1 MAQAGVSEVACA
13 AGVYLASFRGKE
25 NMGALLESI
34 HTPADLKRL
43 SFAQMAELAE
53 QIRAF
58 LIQTL
63 AKTGGHLGPNL
74 GVVEL
79 TLALHAVFNTPEDK
93 LLFDVSHQ
101 AYIHKILTGRLDRFA
116 TIRQPGGLNGFML
129 RTESEHDAFG
139 AGHAGTALSA
149 ALGMAVARDL
159 AGGTENVIAVAG
171 DAAFTNGISFEALN
185 NIGEQTK
192 RLIIV
197 LNDNE
202 WSIDRNVGAIAR
214 YFHKIVTNAHY
225 QQLHESA
232 KRIVQKIGGKTA
244 VTLARR
250 AEEAAKSMLWPSIL
264 FEEFG
269 LEYFGPIDGHNLPL
283 LVETFKFLKG
293 IDRPVLLHVL
303 TQKGR
308 GYQPALDGQKKFHG
322 LGPYDAK
329 TGNTKPAGLPTYSE
343 VFANTLVELANKNDR
358 IVAITA
364 AMPNGTGLDLFRPH
378 HPKRYFD
385 VGIAEEHA
393 VVFAAGMATRGFRPV
408 CAIYS
413 TFLQRAFDPI
423 VHDVALQKLP
433 VVFCMDRA
441 GLSGDDGPTHHG
453 LFDISYLRGI
463 PEMVL
468 MAPKDEDELADM
480 MATAVQLPGP
490 SAIRYPRGVVAGV
503 ECKAEPQLLTV
514 GKAEVIEDG
523 SDVAILGLGP
533 MVALAK
539 ELGSRLDRDGFS
551 AAVINPRFVKPLD
564 RDLLAAYAR
573 RVAAFVTFEDHV
585 KMGGFGAAVI
595 EALEDMGSPVPVVRI
610 GWPDQFIEHGKIE
623 DLRTRYGL
631 TVEAAQAQVL
641 PLVAHRRRAT
651 LVAS

>member
-1 MAQAGVSEVACA
+1 MET
-13 AGVYLASFRGKE
+13 
-25 NMGALLESI
+25 LLESI
-34 HTPADLKRL
+34 QSPADVKRL
-43 SFAQMAELAE
+43 NYAQMASLAE
-53 QIRAF
+53 EIRGF

-79 TLALHAVFNTPEDK
+79 TLALHAVFSTPEDK
-93 LLFDVSHQ
+93 ILFDVSHQ
-101 AYIHKILTGRLDRFA
+101 AYVHKILTGRRERFE

-129 RTESEHDAFG
+129 RTESEHDCYG

-159 AGGTENVIAVAG
+159 AGGHEHVVAVAG

-185 NIGEQTK
+185 NIAEQT
-192 RLIIV
+192 RRMIVV

-202 WSIDRNVGAIAR
+202 WSIDRNVGAVAR
-214 YFHKIVTNAHY
+214 YLHRIVTNEHY
-225 QQLHESA
+225 QHLHQRATRLIE
-232 KRIVQKIGGKTA
+232 RFGGKTA
-244 VTLARR
+244 AKVVRR

-269 LEYFGPIDGHNLPL
+269 LEYYGPIDGHNIPL
-283 LVETFKFLKG
+283 LVESFKFLKTV
-293 IDRPVLLHVL
+293 DHPVLLHVL

-322 LGPYDAK
+322 LGPYDPD
-329 TGNTKPAGLPTYSE
+329 TGMTKPAGLPTYAES
-343 VFANTLVELANKNDR
+343 FANTLSDLAAKDER

-378 HPKRYFD
+378 HPNRYFD

-393 VVFAAGMATRGFRPV
+393 VVFAAGMATRGYRPV

-413 TFLQRAFDPI
+413 TFLQRAFDPV
-423 VHDVALQKLP
+423 VHDVCLQKLP
-433 VVFCMDRA
+433 VLFCMDRA

-453 LFDISYLRGI
+453 LFDIGYLRSI

-480 MATAVQLPGP
+480 MKTALELPGP
-490 SAIRYPRGVVAGV
+490 SAIRYPRGAVAGV
-503 ECKAEPQLLTV
+503 ARKPEPESIPV
-514 GKAEVIEDG
+514 GKAEVLKDG

-533 MVALAK
+533 MISLAR
-539 ELGSRLDRDGFS
+539 ELAAKLEREGYS

-564 RDLLAAYAR
+564 GATLGAYAR

-585 KMGGFGAAVI
+585 KMGGFGTAVV
-595 EALEDMGSPVPVVRI
+595 EALEEMGRAVPVVRI
-610 GWPDQFIEHGKIE
+610 GWPDQFIEHGKI
-623 DLRTRYGL
+623 DQLRARYG
-631 TVEAAQAQVL
+631 VSVDAAEAQVL
-641 PLVAHRRRAT
+641 PLLAGRRPK

>member
-1 MAQAGVSEVACA
+1 
-13 AGVYLASFRGKE
+13 
-25 NMGALLESI
+25 MGALLEGINS
-34 HTPADLKRL
+34 PADLKRL
-43 SFAQMAELAE
+43 NYAQMADLAE
-53 QIRAF
+53 EIRAF
-58 LIQTL
+58 LIQSL
-63 AKTGGHLGPNL
+63 ARTGGHLGPNL

-79 TLALHAVFNTPEDK
+79 TLAMHYVFNTPEDK
-93 LLFDVSHQ
+93 FLFDVSHQ
-101 AYIHKILTGRLDRFA
+101 VYTHKILTGRRDRFE

-129 RTESEHDAFG
+129 RTECEHDCYG

-159 AGGTENVIAVAG
+159 AGGTENIIAVAG

-185 NIGEQTK
+185 NIAEQTK

-214 YFHKIVTNAHY
+214 YFHRIVTNEHY
-225 QQLHESA
+225 QQLHNSA
-232 KRIVQKIGGKTA
+232 KKIVQKIGGNTA
-244 VTLARR
+244 VNVLRR
-250 AEEAAKSMLWPSIL
+250 AEEAAKGMLWPSML

-269 LEYFGPIDGHNLPL
+269 LEYFGPIDGHNLPQL
-283 LVETFKFLKG
+283 IETFKFLKTA
-293 IDRPVLLHVL
+293 DRPVLLHVL

-308 GYQPALDGQKKFHG
+308 GFQPALDLQKKFHG
-322 LGPYDAK
+322 LGPYDPETGK
-329 TGNTKPAGLPTYSE
+329 TRSGEATYSE
-343 VFANTLVELANKNDR
+343 VFANTLVELANKDER

-393 VVFAAGMATRGFRPV
+393 VIFAAGMATRGLRPV

-423 VHDVALQKLP
+423 VHDVCLQKLP
-433 VVFCMDRA
+433 VMFCMDRA

-480 MATAVQLPGP
+480 MKTGLALPGP
-490 SAIRYPRGVVAGV
+490 SAIRYPRGAVAGV
-503 ECKAEPQLLTV
+503 TRKPEPEVLPL
-514 GKAEVIEDG
+514 GKAEILTDG

-533 MVALAK
+533 MISMAVELAA
-539 ELGSRLDRDGFS
+539 RLEGEGYS

-564 RDLLAAYAR
+564 RDMLQAYAR
-573 RVAAFVTFEDHV
+573 RVSAFVTFEDHV
-585 KMGGFGAAVI
+585 KMGGFGSAVI
-595 EALEDMGSPVPVVRI
+595 EALDEMGITLPVVRI
-610 GWPDQFIEHGKIE
+610 GWPDQFIEHGKI
-623 DLRTRYGL
+623 DALRAKYGL
-631 TVEAAQAQVL
+631 TVEEAQAQVL
-641 PLVAHRRRAT
+641 PLLALRKRRT

>member
-1 MAQAGVSEVACA
+1 
-13 AGVYLASFRGKE
+13 
-25 NMGALLESI
+25 MGALLESI
-34 HTPADLKRL
+34 HSPADLKRL
-43 SFAQMAELAE
+43 NYVQMAALAE
-53 QIRAF
+53 EIREF

-63 AKTGGHLGPNL
+63 SKTGGHLGPNL

-101 AYIHKILTGRLDRFA
+101 AYIHKMLTGRMERME

-159 AGGTENVIAVAG
+159 AGGREQVIAVAG

-185 NIGEQTK
+185 NIAEQTK
-192 RLIIV
+192 RLIVV

-214 YFHKIVTNAHY
+214 YFHKIVTNEHY
-225 QQLHESA
+225 KNLHDSA
-232 KRIVQKIGGKTA
+232 KRIVERIGGKTA
-244 VTLARR
+244 VEVARR
-250 AEEAAKSMLWPSIL
+250 AEEAAKSLLWPSVL

-269 LEYFGPIDGHNLPL
+269 LEYFGPIDGHNIPL
-283 LVETFKFLKG
+283 LVESFKFLKTVEH
-293 IDRPVLLHVL
+293 PVLLHVL

-308 GYQPALDGQKKFHG
+308 GFQPALDKQKKFHG
-322 LGPYDAK
+322 LGPFDPE
-329 TGNTKPAGLPTYSE
+329 TGETKPVGQLTFAE
-343 VFANTLVELANKNDR
+343 VFAKTLVQLADKDER

-364 AMPNGTGLDLFRPH
+364 AMPSGTGLDLFRPH

-393 VVFAAGMATRGFRPV
+393 VVFAAGMATRGLRPV

-413 TFLQRAFDPI
+413 TFLQRAFDCI

-433 VVFCMDRA
+433 VLFCMDRA

-453 LFDISYLRGI
+453 LFDIAYLRGI

-480 MATAVQLPGP
+480 MATALKLPGP
-490 SAIRYPRGVVAGV
+490 SAIRYPRGVGPGTAL
-503 ECKAEPQLLTV
+503 KAEAQPIPL
-514 GKAEVIEDG
+514 GEAEVLKDG

-533 MVALAK
+533 MTELAK
-539 ELGSRLDRDGFS
+539 ELAARLAGEGYS
-551 AAVINPRFVKPLD
+551 AAVINPRFVKPMD
-564 RDLLAAYAR
+564 RGMLEEFSS
-573 RVAAFVTFEDHV
+573 RVAAFVTIEDHV
-585 KMGGFGAAVI
+585 KMGGFGSAVM
-595 EALEDMGSPVPVVRI
+595 EALEELGSTLPVVRI
-610 GWPDQFIEHGKIE
+610 GWPDHFIEHGKVD
-623 DLRTRYGL
+623 DLRAKYGL
-631 TVEAAQAQVL
+631 TVDAAFEQVL
-641 PLVAHRRRAT
+641 PLLKHRERHA
-651 LVAS
+651 LVAG

>member
-1 MAQAGVSEVACA
+1 
-13 AGVYLASFRGKE
+13 
-25 NMGALLESI
+25 MGTLLESI
-34 HTPADLKRL
+34 HSPADLKRL
-43 SFAQMAELAE
+43 SNAQMVDLAAE
-53 QIRAF
+53 IRAF

-63 AKTGGHLGPNL
+63 SKTGGHLGPNL

-79 TLALHAVFNTPEDK
+79 TLALHKMFDTPQDK

-101 AYIHKILTGRLDRFA
+101 AYIHKIVTGRLDRFE

-129 RTESEHDAFG
+129 RTESEHDCYG

-149 ALGMAVARDL
+149 ALGMAVARDMS
-159 AGGTENVIAVAG
+159 GGTEHVVAVAG

-185 NIGEQTK
+185 NISSQTR
-192 RLIIV
+192 RLIVV

-202 WSIDRNVGAIAR
+202 WSIDRNVGAIAG
-214 YFHKIVTNAHY
+214 YFHRIVTNEHY
-225 QQLHESA
+225 QHLHSSA
-232 KRIVQKIGGKTA
+232 ARILERLGGKK
-244 VTLARR
+244 VLKVARR
-250 AEEAAKSMLWPSIL
+250 AEEAAKGILWPSML

-269 LEYFGPIDGHNLPL
+269 LEYFGPIDGHNIPL
-283 LVETFKFLKG
+283 LLETFKFLKTM
-293 IDRPVLLHVL
+293 DHPVLLHVL

-322 LGPYDAK
+322 LGPYDPE
-329 TGNTKPAGLPTYSE
+329 TGQTKPAGQQTYSE
-343 VFANTLVELANKNDR
+343 AFASTLVDLARQDER

-393 VVFAAGMATRGFRPV
+393 VLFAAGMATQGYRPV

-413 TFLQRAFDPI
+413 TFLQRAYDPVI
-423 VHDVALQKLP
+423 HDVALQKLP

-480 MATAVQLPGP
+480 MKTAISLPGP
-490 SAIRYPRGVVAGV
+490 SAIRYPRGAVAGV
-503 ECKAEPQLLTV
+503 ARKPEPQVLAV
-514 GKAEVIEDG
+514 GKAEVLADG
-523 SDVAILGLGP
+523 TDVAILGLGP
-533 MVALAK
+533 MMALAS
-539 ELGSRLDRDGFS
+539 ELAARLERDGFS
-551 AAVINPRFVKPLD
+551 AALINPRFIKPLD
-564 RDLLAAYAR
+564 REMLERYAR
-573 RVAAFVTFEDHV
+573 RVSAFVTFEDHV
-585 KMGGFGAAVI
+585 RMGGFGSAVI
-595 EALEDMGSPVPVVRI
+595 EALQEIGIAVPVVRI
-610 GWPDQFIEHGKIE
+610 GWPDRFIEHGKVE
-623 DLRTRYGL
+623 ALRAKYGL
-631 TVEAAQAQVL
+631 TVEEAETQVL
-641 PLVAHRRRAT
+641 PLLAHRKRPT

>member
-1 MAQAGVSEVACA
+1 
-13 AGVYLASFRGKE
+13 
-25 NMGALLESI
+25 MGALLETIQS
-34 HTPADLKRL
+34 PADVKQLNFTQL
-43 SFAQMAELAE
+43 AELAE
-53 QIRAF
+53 EIRAF
-58 LIQTL
+58 LIQSL
-63 AKTGGHLGPNL
+63 SKTGGHLGPNL

-79 TLALHAVFNTPEDK
+79 TLALHYVFNTPQDRF
-93 LLFDVSHQ
+93 LFDVSHQ
-101 AYIHKILTGRLDRFA
+101 VYTHKILTGRRERFA
-116 TIRQPGGLNGFML
+116 TIRQPGGLNGFAL
-129 RTESEHDAFG
+129 RTECEHDCYG

-149 ALGMAVARDL
+149 ALGMAVARDM
-159 AGGTENVIAVAG
+159 AGGNENIIAVAG

-185 NIGEQTK
+185 NIAEQTN

-214 YFHKIVTNAHY
+214 YFHRIVTNEHY
-225 QQLHESA
+225 QSLHNSA
-232 KRIVQKIGGKTA
+232 KKIVQKIGGKTA
-244 VTLARR
+244 VNVLRR
-250 AEEAAKSMLWPSIL
+250 AEEAAKGMLWPSML

-269 LEYFGPIDGHNLPL
+269 LEYYGPIDGHNLPQL
-283 LVETFKFLKG
+283 IETFKFLKAA
-293 IDRPVLLHVL
+293 DRPVLLHVL

-308 GYQPALDGQKKFHG
+308 GFQPALDLQKKFHG
-322 LGPYDAK
+322 LGPYDPETGK
-329 TGNTKPAGLPTYSE
+329 TRPTGQATYSE
-343 VFANTLVELANKNDR
+343 AFANTLVGLANRDSR
-358 IVAITA
+358 VVAITA

-393 VVFAAGMATRGFRPV
+393 VIFAAGMATRGFRPV

-433 VVFCMDRA
+433 VLFCMDRA

-480 MATAVQLPGP
+480 MKTGLDLPGP
-490 SAIRYPRGVVAGV
+490 SAIRYPRGAVAGV
-503 ECKAEPQLLTV
+503 PCKSEPVSLPL
-514 GKAEVIEDG
+514 GKAEVLSDG

-533 MVALAK
+533 MITMAWELAA
-539 ELGSRLDRDGFS
+539 RLERDGYS
-551 AAVINPRFVKPLD
+551 AAVINPRFIKPID
-564 RDLLAAYAR
+564 RAMLESFAK

-585 KMGGFGAAVI
+585 KMGGFGSAVL
-595 EALEDMGSPVPVVRI
+595 EALEEMGSKIPVVRI
-610 GWPDQFIEHGKIE
+610 GWPDQFIEHGKID
-623 DLRTRYGL
+623 DLRAKHGL
-631 TVEAAQAQVL
+631 TVDAALSQVM
-641 PLVAHRRRAT
+641 PLLAPRHRPT

>member
-1 MAQAGVSEVACA
+1 
-13 AGVYLASFRGKE
+13 
-25 NMGALLESI
+25 MGALLETI
-34 HTPADLKRL
+34 HSPADLKCL

-53 QIRAF
+53 EIRGF
-58 LIQTL
+58 LIHTL
-63 AKTGGHLGPNL
+63 SKTGGHLGPNL

-101 AYIHKILTGRLDRFA
+101 AYIHKILTGRLDRFS

-129 RTESEHDAFG
+129 RTESEHDCFG

-159 AGGTENVIAVAG
+159 AGGNENVIAVAG

-185 NIGEQTK
+185 NIAEQTK
-192 RLIIV
+192 RMIIV

-214 YFHKIVTNAHY
+214 YFHKIVTNEHY
-225 QQLHESA
+225 QQLHDSA
-232 KRIVQKIGGKTA
+232 RRIVQKLGGKTA

-250 AEEAAKSMLWPSIL
+250 AEEAAKSILWPSIL

-283 LVETFKFLKG
+283 LVETFKFLKAA
-293 IDRPVLLHVL
+293 DHPVLLHVL

-308 GYQPALDGQKKFHG
+308 GYQPALEGQKKFHG
-322 LGPYDAK
+322 LGPYDAE

-343 VFANTLVELANKNDR
+343 VFAQTLVELGNKNDR

-364 AMPNGTGLDLFRPH
+364 AMPNGTGLDHFRPH

-393 VVFAAGMATRGFRPV
+393 VVFAAGMATRGYRPV

-413 TFLQRAFDPI
+413 TFLQRAYDPI
-423 VHDVALQKLP
+423 IHDVCLQKLP

-463 PEMVL
+463 PEIVL

-490 SAIRYPRGVVAGV
+490 SAIRYPRGTVAGV
-503 ECKAEPQLLTV
+503 ERKAEPQILAV

-533 MVALAK
+533 MIALAR
-539 ELGSRLDRDGFS
+539 ELGIRLERDGFS

-564 RDLLAAYAR
+564 RAMLEVYAR

-585 KMGGFGAAVI
+585 KMGGFGSAVI
-595 EALEDMGSPVPVVRI
+595 EALEEMGCQVPVVRI
-610 GWPDQFIEHGKIE
+610 GWPDQFIEHGKID
-623 DLRTRYGL
+623 DLRAKYGL
-631 TVEAAQAQVL
+631 TVEAALAQVL
-641 PLVAHRRRAT
+641 PLLAHRRRAT